1 MNKSLET
8 FLPQPLHDKAKL
20 ATVVMK
26 FLDLSMKMKAA
37 NSKDCQRLL
46 LCQLNGQVSGQSLNN
61 WHLGQ
66 VCSLGLAK
74 MASGSHT
81 ASMQNMVIRVIKFST
96 EGYKIRYIF
105 GQKSS
110 YFKANY
116 CILYIGIAPSCQK
129 LGIILE
135 NKRQKC
141 QYLTKNVLLKYGS
154 CKIRK

>member
-1 MNKSLET
+1 MYLALET
-8 FLPQPLHDKAKL
+8 FLSQPLHDKAKL

-74 MASGSHT
+74 MASGSRT
-81 ASMQNMVIRVIKFST
+81 ASMQNMVIRVIKFSR
-96 EGYKIRYIF
+96 EGYKIKQIF
-105 GQKSS
+105 GQKSKSS

-116 CILYIGIAPSCQK
+116 CILYTGIAPSCQK
-129 LGIILE
+129 LGFILE
-135 NKRQKC
+135 NKFRFLHLFTTLRYVC
-141 QYLTKNVLLKYGS
+141 
-154 CKIRK
+154 

>member
-1 MNKSLET
+1 
-8 FLPQPLHDKAKL
+8 
-20 ATVVMK
+20 MK

-81 ASMQNMVIRVIKFST
+81 ASMQNMVIRVIKFSR
-96 EGYKIRYIF
+96 EGYRIRYIWQKNIYSLKQMIAFCTQAQNRVVKNWASFQKINSDQKYISLTF
-105 GQKSS
+105 GQKS
-110 YFKANY
+110 
-116 CILYIGIAPSCQK
+116 I
-129 LGIILE
+129 
-135 NKRQKC
+135 
-141 QYLTKNVLLKYGS
+141 YLRITSTSARY
-154 CKIRK
+154 

>member
-1 MNKSLET
+1 
-8 FLPQPLHDKAKL
+8 
-20 ATVVMK
+20 MK

-116 CILYIGIAPSCQK
+116 CILYTGIAPSCQK

-135 NKRQKC
+135 NKFRF
-141 QYLTKNVLLKYGS
+141 LHFFTL
-154 CKIRK
+154 RM

>member
-1 MNKSLET
+1 MSCSKSDLYLRICYCNQICHFYAALET

-96 EGYKIRYIF
+96 EEYKIRYIF
-105 GQKSS
+105 GKKSS
-110 YFKANY
+110 YFRARTMDAKWGNRLHCTA
-116 CILYIGIAPSCQK
+116 
-129 LGIILE
+129 E
-135 NKRQKC
+135 NQIPIPN
-141 QYLTKNVLLKYGS
+141 L
-154 CKIRK
+154 

>member
-1 MNKSLET
+1 MKNLSIFFESIGTLLNTHNRRHAPKGIYIRNKRYHFYVALET

-74 MASGSHT
+74 MASGSRT
-81 ASMQNMVIRVIKFST
+81 ASMQNMVIQVIKFST
-96 EGYKIRYIF
+96 EGYKIKCIF
-105 GQKSS
+105 WPK
-110 YFKANY
+110 
-116 CILYIGIAPSCQK
+116 
-129 LGIILE
+129 II
-135 NKRQKC
+135 
-141 QYLTKNVLLKYGS
+141 
-154 CKIRK
+154 IF